1 MATPTT
7 KRPPPPPEPV
17 PPLEDP
23 DYQPL
28 HPPVNGLIPDVVE
41 KWGPRSQRRW
51 FDRFNDQ
58 VRAQPYSVWERYYCS
73 STEHRGTCCSSCES
87 DFWEGYG
94 GDIDRCCCRAY
105 RSEAA
110 Q

>member
-1 MATPTT
+1 MTD
-7 KRPPPPPEPV
+7 EDI

-51 FDRFNDQ
+51 FLRFNDQ
-58 VRAQPYSVWERYYCS
+58 LQDQPYSVWEQYYVY
-73 STEHRGTCCSSCES
+73 STEHRGLCCSSCES
-87 DFWEGYG
+87 DADAGYG
-94 GDIDRCCCRAY
+94 DDLERCCCRADKTKET
-105 RSEAA
+105 RP
-110 Q
+110 